1 MHIIIRIIS
10 VFLGLFI
17 VVNGIWIILTPPFG
31 DEPLA
36 YGIIAVGI
44 AIPLLF
50 QYYAQRDE
58 KREA

>member
-44 AIPLLF
+44 AIPLLV

>member
-36 YGIIAVGI
+36 YGIIAVGF
-44 AIPLLF
+44 AIPMLV
-50 QYYAQRDE
+50 
-58 KREA
+58 

>member
-10 VFLGLFI
+10 IFLGLFI

-44 AIPLLF
+44 VIPAIV
-50 QYYAQRDE
+50 QYYAQIDE

>member
-17 VVNGIWIILTPPFG
+17 VVNGIWIILTPPYG
-31 DEPLA
+31 DEPVA
-36 YGIIAVGI
+36 YGIIAGGLVLPVLI
-44 AIPLLF
+44 HYF
-50 QYYAQRDE
+50 AQLDE

>member
-10 VFLGLFI
+10 VFVGLFI

-44 AIPLLF
+44 VIPLLVL
-50 QYYAQRDE
+50 YYAQTDE

>member
-36 YGIIAVGI
+36 YAIIVVGI
-44 AIPLLF
+44 VIPILV
-50 QYYAQRDE
+50 QYYAQVDE
-58 KREA
+58 NREA